1 MGKPTAVARRG
12 AKGEVEYEM
21 SPDPRVQQL
30 SKDSGTNAT
39 INSTRYKIF
48 SRQSEQRAKDAAL
61 NELHSREE
69 AEVQARTSAMYG
81 AASSYSPSGQ
91 GTSTYTEGNPGQN
104 DTQADGGVD
113 LGSSDTTQR
122 RRGGYRRGAG
132 IRI

>member
-12 AKGEVEYEM
+12 ANGEVEYEM
-21 SPDPRVQQL
+21 RNDERWEKL
-30 SKDSGTNAT
+30 SKDAGTNAT
-39 INSTRYKIF
+39 GQSRGYKW
-48 SRQSEQRAKDAAL
+48 SRQAEQRAKDTAL
-61 NELHSREE
+61 KELHSREE
-69 AEVQARTSAMYG
+69 ADAQARTAAMYG

-104 DTQADGGVD
+104 DTQADGDVD

-122 RRGGYRRGAG
+122 RRGGYRRGSG